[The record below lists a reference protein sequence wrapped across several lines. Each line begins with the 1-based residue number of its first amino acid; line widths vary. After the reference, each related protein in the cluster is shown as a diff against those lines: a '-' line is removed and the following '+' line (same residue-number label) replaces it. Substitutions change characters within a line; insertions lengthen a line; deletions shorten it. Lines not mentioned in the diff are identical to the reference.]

1 MKEALINYSII
12 GAVMSILTMI
22 IKPFV
27 SWKET
32 IRNAALTFVFSML
45 GGLLLEYIDLPM
57 AVKCGL
63 SGLCGFFAVQINNII
78 LSILKRVEENPEQ
91 VINKVIKNKKY

>member
-12 GAVMSILTMI
+12 GVIMSIFTIL

-32 IRNAALTFVFSML
+32 VRNAALTFVFSML
-45 GGLLLEYIDLPM
+45 GGLLLEYMDIPLP
-57 AVKCGL
+57 VKCGL
-63 SGLCGFFAVQINNII
+63 SGLCGFFAVQINAII
-78 LSILKRVEENPEQ
+78 LSILKKVEENPEQ
-91 VINKVIKNKKY
+91 VINKARKK